1 MVFRYLGNMNCTIL
15 TVKRLKYFESC
26 KHHNYQNLFHTNTTG
41 DVSDKT
47 EIQRFLLPISLQ
59 FQISFSTVGV
69 YELSSFSLDLI
80 RTHALSSPSL
90 SPFLCHTS
98 SPLLHTHAF
107 LSVLM
112 VLTEIWR
119 HNSFHCKASKPPQND
134 YLTLPHQ
141 NTTSLYIVCSFYLN
155 SFHFSQGL
163 CIHPIHQVS
172 FCSLYPLVF

>member
-1 MVFRYLGNMNCTIL
+1 MSPANIIIIRTSFTPIVQAMF
-15 TVKRLKYFESC
+15 
-26 KHHNYQNLFHTNTTG
+26 
-41 DVSDKT
+41 SDKT

-80 RTHALSSPSL
+80 HTHALSSPSL